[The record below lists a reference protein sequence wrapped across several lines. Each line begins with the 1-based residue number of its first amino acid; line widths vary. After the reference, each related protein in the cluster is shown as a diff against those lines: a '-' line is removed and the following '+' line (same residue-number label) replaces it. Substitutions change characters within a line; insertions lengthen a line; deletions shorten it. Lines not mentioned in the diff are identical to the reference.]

1 MIYGQTGPQT
11 DLLERIQQI
20 HRSNYRAV
28 IAITGGGTAAIHE
41 LLQHGNG
48 SSTLLE
54 ANVPYSS
61 SSLDSYLGQTPEK
74 YCSPITA
81 RAMAMVAY
89 RRAIELLANDEEDTP
104 HNLIGIGAT
113 CTLIK
118 GDRERIG
125 RKHEIHVG
133 LQSFDTTYLASL
145 ELVEERT
152 REEEEAIVSWLILNT
167 LAVGCDVESI
177 PGRDGHLLS
186 DREPVVTSKTTVPE
200 SVGDILAQPDRII
213 DNSHIPRF
221 ATIKCENGDA
231 VQPAT
236 VVFPGSF
243 DPCHK
248 NHIRMAMVAYELYD
262 RPVHF
267 EISMTN
273 VDKPPIDLISL
284 QMRLDCLQ
292 AYCGERFMGDIY
304 LTSAPLFM
312 QKASLFPGA
321 TFVVGADT
329 IDRIFQVRYY
339 RNASDLDRLIDCFRE
354 QDIHFLVFQREGVEL
369 YIDPQLRDMC
379 DVVPLNEYQ
388 DDGTSSSTIRN
399 QIS

>member
-1 MIYGQTGPQT
+1 MIYLQAGLQKH
-11 DLLERIQQI
+11 IHQI
-20 HRSNYRAV
+20 HRSNCRAV
-28 IAITGGGTAAIHE
+28 VAITGGGTAAIHE
-41 LLQHGNG
+41 LLQHGEG

-61 SSLDSYLGQTPEK
+61 LSLDSYLDQTPEK
-74 YCSPITA
+74 YCSPATA

-89 RRAIELLANDEEDTP
+89 RRAIELLADDGGTAP
-104 HNLIGIGAT
+104 HDLIGIGAT
-113 CTLIK
+113 CTLTK
-118 GDRERIG
+118 GYKERAG

-133 LQSFDTTYLASL
+133 LQTFDTTYVASL
-145 ELVEERT
+145 VLGEDRS
-152 REEEEAIVSWLILNT
+152 REEEEAIASWLILNT
-167 LAVGCDVESI
+167 LEVGCCVDPI
-177 PGRDGHLLS
+177 PCPHQLS
-186 DREPVVTSKTTVPE
+186 NKERVVTSKATVPE
-200 SVGDILAQPDRII
+200 PVGEILAQPDRIM
-213 DNSHIPRF
+213 DTSHIPIF
-221 ATIKCENGDA
+221 ATIECEHSDA

-248 NHIRMAMVAYELYD
+248 NHIRMAMVAHERYS

-284 QMRLDCLQ
+284 KQRLDCLQ

-304 LTSAPLFM
+304 LTNAPLFL

-329 IDRIFQVRYY
+329 INRIFQVRYY
-339 RNASDLDRLIDCFRE
+339 RNASDLKDLIVHFRKQE
-354 QDIHFLVFQREGVEL
+354 IRFLVFQRKGVEL
-369 YIDPQLRDMC
+369 DIDPQLRDMC
-379 DVVPLNEYQ
+379 DIVPLEGYQ
-388 DDGTSSSTIRN
+388 DDGTSSSAIRE
-399 QIS
+399 QIP